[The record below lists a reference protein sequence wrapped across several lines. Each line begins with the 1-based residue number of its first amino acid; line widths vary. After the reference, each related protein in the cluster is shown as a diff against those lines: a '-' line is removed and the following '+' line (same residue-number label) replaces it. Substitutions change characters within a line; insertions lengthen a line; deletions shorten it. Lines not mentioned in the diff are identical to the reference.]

1 MAGAFGIFTLARDE
15 REAPGTFDHAGQHV
29 DLRVEIFRFLPQ
41 LIGIINISGIVL
53 EQGQRAERVREFEWR
68 SFGMRAVNLER
79 FAEERFG
86 FGGAFRVLVNIAE
99 VAEGVGEFERVAAIA
114 VDGGGFFVGAEG
126 DFPVAQVAFAAG
138 PESDGARGGSRI
150 VGLFGEGHGGERV
163 TTGVGEALFAA
174 GLFGGGEEFFEGF
187 GHRRQDSTGLD
198 GECAITAAK
207 GRRSASKGCIGAR
220 LRDAA
225 RKYAYLVF

>member
-114 VDGGGFFVGAEG
+114 VDGGGFLVGAEG

-138 PESDGARGGSRI
+138 PESDGARGG
-150 VGLFGEGHGGERV
+150 
-163 TTGVGEALFAA
+163 
-174 GLFGGGEEFFEGF
+174 GGGN
-187 GHRRQDSTGLD
+187 RRTIFVV
-198 GECAITAAK
+198 E
-207 GRRSASKGCIGAR
+207 
-220 LRDAA
+220 
-225 RKYAYLVF
+225 